1 MSHILELTESAIK
14 TRDETPRYRL
24 GRHCGTWK
32 SAKGERSGRAL
43 ASAGPS
49 WTRKYSLRHMNGCRA
64 GGGSGARGVT
74 GSRAPSQG
82 APFCAAKGLAAARV
96 LRREATARARGG
108 VVLMVWAQRRSRR
121 RRLGRRHPANLAW
134 RTSPPLGVPTPGA
147 YAAAPPCPLR
157 AEGLWR
163 GDSI

>member
-1 MSHILELTESAIK
+1 MAQ
-14 TRDETPRYRL
+14 
-24 GRHCGTWK
+24 
-32 SAKGERSGRAL
+32 GERSGRAL

-49 WTRKYSLRHMNGCRA
+49 WTRKYSLRHVNGCRA

-74 GSRAPSQG
+74 GSRAPSQ
-82 APFCAAKGLAAARV
+82 APPFCAAKGLAAARV

-121 RRLGRRHPANLAW
+121 RRLGRRHPANQAW

-147 YAAAPPCPLR
+147 YAAAPRCPLR

-163 GDSI
+163 QKAFDLISRLHHYIHESLRLWLVSSWYGHGARSSS